1 MKKQLVTLSLC
12 AALCLSMIA
21 CGNTVQPRDNADSPT
36 TNQSQQIPNPWVD
49 YNTLENAAK
58 AAGFDITLP
67 EKAADSDT
75 VSFRAM
81 EGEML
86 EIIYSANGDETA
98 RLRKSLGT
106 DDISGDYNNYETTS
120 TAATANGTEVTLKGN
135 DDLVYVAT
143 WLDEDY
149 TYSLSIKNGAA
160 SEEVLNIVSSI
171 R

>member
-12 AALCLSMIA
+12 AALCLSMSA

-49 YNTLENAAK
+49 YNTLDDAAK

-67 EKAADSDT
+67 EKIADSDT

-86 EIIYSANGDETA
+86 EIIYSADGDEIA
-98 RLRKSLGT
+98 RLRKALGT
-106 DDISGDYNNYETTS
+106 DDISGEYNNYETTF
-120 TAATANGTEVTLKGN
+120 TAATANGAEITLKGN
-135 DDLVYVAT
+135 GDLVYVAT
-143 WLDEDY
+143 WQEGDY
-149 TYSLSIKNGAA
+149 TYSLSIENGAA
-160 SEEVLNIVSSI
+160 SEDMLNIASNI

>member
-12 AALCLSMIA
+12 AALCLSMSA
-21 CGNTVQPRDNADSPT
+21 CGNNVQPRDNADSPT
-36 TNQSQQIPNPWVD
+36 TNQSQQIPNPLVD

-67 EKAADSDT
+67 EKVADSDT

-106 DDISGDYNNYETTS
+106 DDISGDYNNYETIS
-120 TAATANGTEVTLKGN
+120 PAATDNGTEVTLKGN

-143 WLDEDY
+143 WQDEDY